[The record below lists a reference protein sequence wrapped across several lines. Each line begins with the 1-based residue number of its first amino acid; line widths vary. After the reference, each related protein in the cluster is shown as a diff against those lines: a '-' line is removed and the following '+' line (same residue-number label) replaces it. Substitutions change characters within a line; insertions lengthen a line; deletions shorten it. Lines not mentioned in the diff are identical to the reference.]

1 MLKIKVTEKSGAS
14 IEYMSEQMLD
24 LSKFGHGRPER
35 WQREYREFDPAPGV
49 EPYDRADVIAEED
62 RPHPTIENE
71 VEHWVKLKADYSVE
85 VEDVTYA
92 HELAQCMAKRK
103 AEYPTAEQFLNA
115 FFDGGQAELDAL
127 QALRLEIKSKYPK
140 PAQPE

>member
-14 IEYMSEQMLD
+14 IEYLSEQMLD

-35 WQREYREFDPAPGV
+35 WQKEYREFDLAPGV

-62 RPHPTIENE
+62 RPSPVDPETL
-71 VEHWVKLKADYSVE
+71 EHWVKLKADYSVE

-92 HELAQCMAKRK
+92 HELAQCIANRK
-103 AEYPTAEQFLNA
+103 AEYPTPEQFLNA
-115 FFDGGQAELDAL
+115 FFDGGQSELDAL
-127 QALRLEIKSKYPK
+127 HAQRLEIKAKHPK
-140 PAQPE
+140 PQAE